1 MLYGIPDLDAADE
14 RVLGELGDYRRR
26 FRHHLA
32 EPRRWTGQLRR
43 SLVAAAIR
51 GSNTIEGYSVSMDD
65 ALALVS
71 GEEMSADVPEGTAEA
86 VAGYKL
92 ALTYVQQAG
101 DFPIFR
107 YDHSLLSALHFMV
120 THHNLPKW
128 PGRYR
133 EGGVWV
139 TGSPGQP
146 PVYTAPDA
154 GQVPKLMDE
163 LLAWLNEGDPSVPEY
178 VRAAMAH
185 LNLVSI
191 HPWRDG
197 NGRLSRALHTLV
209 LARERILAP
218 EFSSIEEWLGGSE
231 LNTLQYYGALREA
244 QHGSWS
250 PERDTHGWV
259 RFCLRAHHLQAQ
271 EIDRRIAEA
280 ARLWSAL
287 AEVAERNR
295 LPDRTITALFA
306 AARGQLRRPAYA
318 VDEDLTRDQSIR
330 DLQLLK
336 RLGLVE
342 SVGRGRTQRYSGGEE
357 INRIAIGIRAETF
370 EGFLREPYPD
380 ADLAMNRVNS

>member
-1 MLYGIPDLDAADE
+1 MLYAVPSMDLADE
-14 RVLGELGDYRRR
+14 RVLAELREFRAR

-51 GSNTIEGYSVSMDD
+51 GSNTIEGYSISMED
-65 ALALVS
+65 ALALAS
-71 GEEMSADVPEGTAEA
+71 GEEMSAEVPDDTQSA

-92 ALTYVQQAG
+92 ALTYVQQAAT
-101 DFPIFR
+101 FPVFR
-107 YDHSLLSALHFMV
+107 YDHSLLSALHFMI

-154 GQVPKLMDE
+154 ADVPTLMDE
-163 LLAWLNEGDPSVPEY
+163 LLGWLNEGDLDAPEY

-197 NGRLSRALHTLV
+197 NGRVSRAIHTLV

-218 EFSSIEEWLGGSE
+218 EFSSIEEWLGSAE
-231 LNTLQYYGALREA
+231 LNTLQYYGALHDA
-244 QHGSWS
+244 QHGSWL
-250 PERDTHGWV
+250 PHRDAHGWV

-271 EIDRRIAEA
+271 EIDRRITEA
-280 ARLWSAL
+280 SQLWSAL
-287 AEVAERNR
+287 AQVADELSLPERA
-295 LPDRTITALFA
+295 ISAMFA
-306 AARGQLRRPAYA
+306 AARGQLRRTTYA
-318 VDEDLTRDQSIR
+318 ADEDLTRDQAIR
-330 DLQLLK
+330 DLQVLK
-336 RLGLVE
+336 RLGLIE
-342 SVGRGRTQRYSGGEE
+342 AVGHGRTQRYTGSDRVR
-357 INRIAIGIRAETF
+357 RIAAQVRAKTF
-370 EGFLREPYPD
+370 AEFLREPYPE
-380 ADLAMNRVNS
+380 

>member
-1 MLYGIPDLDAADE
+1 MLYGVPSLDAADE
-14 RVLGELGDYRRR
+14 HVLTELREYRER

-51 GSNTIEGYSVSMDD
+51 GSNTIEGYSISVDD
-65 ALALVS
+65 AIALAS
-71 GEEMSADVPEGTAEA
+71 GEEMSAEVPDDTQAA
-86 VAGYKL
+86 VVGYKL
-92 ALTYVQQAG
+92 ALTYVQRSAE
-101 DFPIFR
+101 FPIFS
-107 YDHSLLSALHFMV
+107 YDHSLLSALHFMI

-154 GQVPKLMDE
+154 EDVPALMAE
-163 LLAWLNEGDPSVPEY
+163 LLDWLNDGDLDAPEY

-197 NGRLSRALHTLV
+197 NGRMSRAVHTLV
-209 LARERILAP
+209 LARQRILAS
-218 EFSSIEEWLGGSE
+218 EFSSIEEWLGNAE
-231 LNTLQYYGALREA
+231 LNTLQYYGALNEA

-250 PERDTHGWV
+250 PGRTTHSWV

-271 EIDRRIAEA
+271 EIDRRLTEGT
-280 ARLWSAL
+280 RLWAAL
-287 AEVAERNR
+287 GEIATGLS
-295 LPDRTITALFA
+295 LPERTISAMFA
-306 AARGQLRRPAYA
+306 AARGQLRRATYA
-318 VDEDLTRDQSIR
+318 FDEDLTRDQSVR

-336 RLGLVE
+336 RLGLIE
-342 SVGRGRTQRYSGGEE
+342 PVGHGRTQRYLGSERVR
-357 INRIAIGIRAETF
+357 RIAVDVRNVTFAE
-370 EGFLREPYPD
+370 FLRDPYPP
-380 ADLAMNRVNS
+380 A